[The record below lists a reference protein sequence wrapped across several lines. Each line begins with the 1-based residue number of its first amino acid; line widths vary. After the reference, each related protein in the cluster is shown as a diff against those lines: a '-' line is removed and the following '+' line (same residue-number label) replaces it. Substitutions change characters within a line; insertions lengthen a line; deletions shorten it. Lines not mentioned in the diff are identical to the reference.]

1 MASLAGRPAW
11 LLPEK
16 SQVAETDQFTSLF
29 VPETEGERFETG
41 KQSDR
46 LHTLEQRVR
55 VVAFLQI
62 VIGNP
67 RAQMMDVMKSD
78 VAGKPLQHA
87 GQFVKRTALQRCRRI
102 IPIVA

>member
-1 MASLAGRPAW
+1 MPAFTLPAASPSGHSAR
-11 LLPEK
+11 LLPK
-16 SQVAETDQFTSLF
+16 NSQVMVADQFTSLF
-29 VPETEGERFETG
+29 IPETEGQRLETG

-55 VVAFLQI
+55 LVAFLQM

-67 RAQMMDVMKSD
+67 RAQMMDMMESN

-87 GQFVKRTALQRCRRI
+87 GQFVKRTALQRG
-102 IPIVA
+102 